1 MDREE
6 RERIEL
12 DLLLEALYQGY
23 GYDFRA
29 YAPASIERRAR
40 RFLSSESEEHL
51 AELIPRVLT
60 DEEFTL
66 RLVYSLSVPVTEMFR
81 DPFVYKEIREHVVPM
96 LRTYPSI
103 KIWHAGCASGE
114 EAYSMAILLQE
125 EQLLE
130 RTTIYA
136 TDFNETALAQAREGI
151 YPAKSFQEAT
161 RNYQEAGG
169 AKSFSDY
176 YCARYDS
183 VVMDASLRKNITFSN
198 HNLAV
203 DGVFG
208 EMHMVFCRNV
218 LIYFNKDLRE
228 RVLDLFIDSLVGGGY
243 LCLGTK
249 ENLHMTTAEQ
259 RFDSIDEGSHIFRKR
274 RGYEQA
280 Y

>member
-23 GYDFRA
+23 GYDFRS
-29 YAPASIERRAR
+29 YAQASVERRAR
-40 RFLSSESEEHL
+40 RFLSNESEEHL
-51 AELIPRVLT
+51 AELIPKVLA
-60 DEEFTL
+60 DDRFAL

-81 DPFVYKEIREHVVPM
+81 DPFVYKEIRKNVIPM
-96 LRTYPSI
+96 LRTYPFI

-130 RTTIYA
+130 RCNIYA
-136 TDFNETALAQAREGI
+136 TDFNDTALTQAREGI
-151 YPAKSFQEAT
+151 YPAKSFKEAT
-161 RNYQEAGG
+161 RNYQDAGG
-169 AKSFSDY
+169 LKSFSDY

-183 VVMDASLRKNITFSN
+183 VVMDASLRKSITFSN
-198 HNLAV
+198 HNLAI

-228 RVLDLFIDSLVGGGY
+228 RALEMFAESLVGGGY

-249 ENLHMTTAEQ
+249 ENLRLTSAEQ
-259 RFDSIDEGSHIFRKR
+259 RFENIDNGTCIFRKR
-274 RGYEQA
+274 RGYE
-280 Y
+280 

>member
-1 MDREE
+1 MNREE

-29 YAPASIERRAR
+29 YAQASVERRAR
-40 RFLSSESEEHL
+40 RFLCNEPEEHL
-51 AELIPRVLT
+51 AELIPKVMA
-60 DEEFTL
+60 DEAFAM
-66 RLVYSLSVPVTEMFR
+66 RLVYGLSVPVTEMFR
-81 DPFVYKEIREHVVPM
+81 DPFVYKEIREIVVPM
-96 LRTYPSI
+96 LRTYPFI

-130 RTTIYA
+130 RCTLYA

-151 YPAKSFQEAT
+151 YPAKSFREAT
-161 RNYQEAGG
+161 RNYQAAGG
-169 AKSFSDY
+169 HKSFSDY

-183 VVMDASLRKNITFSN
+183 VVMDSSLRESITFSN
-198 HNLAV
+198 HNLAI

-228 RVLDLFIDSLVGGGY
+228 RALGLFADSLVGGGY

-249 ENLHMTTAEQ
+249 ETLHLTSAEQ
-259 RFDSIDEGSHIFRKR
+259 RFDNIGNGTSIFRKR
-274 RGYEQA
+274 RGYE
-280 Y
+280 

>member
-1 MDREE
+1 MNREE
-6 RERIEL
+6 RERLEL

-29 YAPASIERRAR
+29 YAQASIERRAR
-40 RFLSSESEEHL
+40 RFLSYEQEENL
-51 AELIPRVLT
+51 AELIPKVLA
-60 DEEFTL
+60 DEEFAQ

-81 DPFVYKEIREHVVPM
+81 DPFVYREIREKVVPM
-96 LRTYPSI
+96 LRTYPFI

-125 EQLLE
+125 EQLLD
-130 RTTIYA
+130 RCNLYA
-136 TDFNETALAQAREGI
+136 TDFNNAALAQAREGI
-151 YPAKSFQEAT
+151 YPAKAFREAT
-161 RNYQEAGG
+161 HNYQEAGG
-169 AKSFSDY
+169 LKSFSDY
-176 YCARYDS
+176 YCAKYDS
-183 VVMDASLRKNITFSN
+183 VVMDASLRRSITFDN

-228 RVLDLFIDSLVGGGY
+228 RALGLFADSLVGGGY

-249 ENLHMTTAEQ
+249 ENLHQTFAEQ
-259 RFDSIDEGSHIFRKR
+259 RFDHIGNGASIFRKR
-274 RGYEQA
+274 RGYE
-280 Y
+280 